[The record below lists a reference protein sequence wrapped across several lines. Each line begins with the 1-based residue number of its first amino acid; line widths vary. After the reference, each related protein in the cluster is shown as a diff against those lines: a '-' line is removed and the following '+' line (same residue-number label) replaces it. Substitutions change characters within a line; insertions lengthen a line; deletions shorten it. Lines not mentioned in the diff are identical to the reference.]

1 MIDWTRVNDL
11 KSEVGAEDFEEIV
24 EIFLE
29 EVGETLL
36 ANQGGMSPGSEEE
49 TMHFL
54 KGSAM
59 NIGFADL
66 ATLCADGELAARE
79 GRTQDIDLGKV
90 AACYEASKSALLA
103 RLEAA

>member
-1 MIDWTRVNDL
+1 MIDWTRVNEL
-11 KSEVGAEDFEEIV
+11 KSEVGAEDFDEIV

-36 ANQGGMSPGSEEE
+36 ANQGGMAPGSEEE
-49 TMHFL
+49 VMHFL

-66 ATLCADGELAARE
+66 AALCAEGEIAARE
-79 GRTQDIDLGKV
+79 GRAQDIDFGKV
-90 AACYEASKSALLA
+90 STCFETSRSALRA